1 MTTQPRIFTAVRIV
15 ALTLLGVFLYL
26 IWRGPER
33 FCYESFGTLVISPE
47 IYTRILP
54 LPFKRWL
61 LSALL
66 KTPLLCYLLYA
77 VPVFMLLGAIGAG
90 IVSIRRNSALY
101 AWASLVLVGI
111 VFVVYHFLQPLGMT
125 LNYI

>member
-1 MTTQPRIFTAVRIV
+1 MTTQPRIFTAARII

-33 FCYESFGTLVISPE
+33 FYYESFGTFIISPE
-47 IYTRILP
+47 IYTRVLP
-54 LPFKRWL
+54 MPFNHWL
-61 LSALL
+61 LAALV
-66 KTPLLCYLLYA
+66 KAPLLSYVLYA
-77 VPVFMLLGAIGAG
+77 VPVLMLSGAIVAG

-125 LNYI
+125 VNYV